1 MRPVCILGGV
11 KRSDSDKIA
20 TAVVDLLAEVRRKR
34 GVNYED
40 LGGLTGLHAT
50 SLSLIER
57 HLRRPTFV
65 NLCRIASAL
74 RVRLSTVVRN
84 AENQVSKED

>member
-1 MRPVCILGGV
+1 V
-11 KRSDSDKIA
+11 KRSESDNIA
-20 TAVVDLLAEVRRKR
+20 RAVVDLLGEIRRQKS
-34 GVNYED
+34 VNFED

-57 HLRRPTFV
+57 HLRKPTFV

-74 RVRLSTVVRN
+74 KVKLSTIVKN
-84 AENQVSKED
+84 AENQVHGQNQEPR

>member
-1 MRPVCILGGV
+1 MKL
-11 KRSDSDKIA
+11 SDSDRIA
-20 TAVVDLLAEVRRKR
+20 TTVVDLLAEVRRKN

-50 SLSLIER
+50 SISLIER
-57 HLRRPTFV
+57 HLRKPTFV

-74 RVRLSTVVRN
+74 RVRLSTIVRN
-84 AENQVSKED
+84 AENRVRQRD

>member
-1 MRPVCILGGV
+1 M
-11 KRSDSDKIA
+11 KRSDSDKISA
-20 TAVVDLLAEVRRKR
+20 AAVDLLAEARRKC

-50 SLSLIER
+50 SLSPIER
-57 HLRRPTFV
+57 HLRKPTFV

-74 RVRLSTVVRN
+74 RVRLSTIVRN
-84 AENQVSKED
+84 AENQVTKKD

>member
-1 MRPVCILGGV
+1 MSGFAFPKSSGNL
-11 KRSDSDKIA
+11 KA
-20 TAVVDLLAEVRRKR
+20 HQLLLAEARRKV

-57 HLRRPTFV
+57 HLRKPTFV

-74 RVRLSTVVRN
+74 RVRLSTIVRN
-84 AENQVSKED
+84 AENQVRKDT

>member
-1 MRPVCILGGV
+1 MGPLHREPV
-11 KRSDSDKIA
+11 KRSDSDKTA
-20 TAVVDLLAEVRRKR
+20 DAVVDLLAEVRRKV

-40 LGGLTGLHAT
+40 LGGLTGLHPT

-57 HLRRPTFV
+57 HLRKPTFV

-74 RVRLSTVVRN
+74 GVRLSTIVRN
-84 AENQVSKED
+84 AENQVRKDT

>member
-1 MRPVCILGGV
+1 MV
-11 KRSDSDKIA
+11 KLSESDKIA
-20 TAVVDLLAEVRRKR
+20 TAVVDLLAEARRKR

-57 HLRRPTFV
+57 HLRKPTFF

-74 RVRLSTVVRN
+74 RVRLSTIVRN
-84 AENQVSKED
+84 AENQVRQED